1 MNSPVGTIVSIADG
15 HATVSVDAAAICARC
30 AAGKGCGAGLL
41 AGSNRSRFVD
51 VPLTAGMQFKAG
63 DEVRLSLEP
72 SHLLRAAIFA
82 YGLPLGGVILALGI
96 AGYLNQSLDDR
107 FAVVLAVAGL
117 VAGVLF
123 GRHLLSKDAC
133 LRNLALTITTRNA

>member
-15 HATVSVDAAAICARC
+15 HATVSVDAAPICARC

-41 AGSNRSRFVD
+41 AGSNRSRLVD

-63 DEVRLSLEP
+63 DEVRLSLQP
-72 SHLLRAAIFA
+72 AHLLRAAVFA
-82 YGLPLGGVILALGI
+82 YGLPLGGVVLALGL
-96 AGYLNQSLDDR
+96 AWSLNQSLDDR

-117 VAGVLF
+117 VAGVLV
-123 GRHLLSKDAC
+123 GRHFLNEDGC
-133 LRNLALTITTRNA
+133 LRNLAPTISTRNA